1 MPGVFCAVGDVGPS
15 RAEPA
20 TIFGSTGRVLA
31 AADGAFCQLEINLTE
46 RGMRLPQARH
56 TDRAHPRAASA
67 IRDAGF
73 SVVSWAGN
81 HCMDW
86 GTEGFFDTIAALRG
100 AGLAVVGAGADLAEA
115 RRPVF
120 VDLGGTRLAVLAY
133 CSILPMGYWAQ
144 DDRPGCAPLRAFTL
158 YEQIEHDQPGTPPRT
173 HTFAHREDLAHLVAD
188 VAAAKEQADLV
199 AVSVH
204 WGIHFVR
211 ASIADYQREA
221 AHAAIDA
228 GADVI
233 LGHHAHILK
242 GIELYRG
249 RPIFYSLGNFAM
261 DLHMTPE
268 HAESAGFLEVQQLS
282 PEWVVDFESS
292 YNFPPD
298 SRHTIIVKLEV
309 DGGALTRCTFL
320 PAFIGPDSVPEVL
333 EGSDPRFAGVVD
345 YLHRVGL
352 HAGLDTQL
360 MADGSEVH
368 LAIA

>member
-1 MPGVFCAVGDVGPS
+1 MAGVFYAVGDVGPS

-20 TIFGSTGRVLA
+20 TVFGSIGELLREG
-31 AADGAFCQLEINLTE
+31 DGAFCQLEINLTE
-46 RGMRLPQARH
+46 RGSRLPQARH
-56 TDRAHPRAASA
+56 TDRAHPSTARA

-86 GTEGFFDTIAALRG
+86 GREGFFDTIAALCD
-100 AGLAVVGAGADLAEA
+100 AGLAVVGAGQDLAEA

-144 DDRPGCAPLRAFTL
+144 DDRPGCAPLRAFTF

-173 HTFAHREDLAHLVAD
+173 HTFAHRQDLANLVAD
-188 VAAAKEQADLV
+188 VAAAKEEADLV

-204 WGIHFVR
+204 WGIHFVP
-211 ASIADYQREA
+211 ASVADYQREA

-261 DLHMTPE
+261 DLTMTPA
-268 HAESAGFLEVQQLS
+268 HANSTGFKEIQQLS
-282 PEWVVDFESS
+282 PDWVPDFESS

-298 SRHTIIVKLEV
+298 SRRTIIVKLVTE
-309 DGGALTRCTFL
+309 GGVLTRCSFL
-320 PAFIGPDSVPEVL
+320 PAFIGTNSVPEL
-333 EGSDPRFAGVVD
+333 LDADDARFADVVD
-345 YLHRVGL
+345 YLRQVGL
-352 HAGLDTQL
+352 QAGLDTRL
-360 MADGSEVH
+360 TPDGAEVP
-368 LAIA
+368 LAIG